1 MPQFTTLWVN
11 ARIATQSTSPS
22 AYGIVRNAAIASK
35 DGRIAWLGPMQD
47 LPGDPAML
55 AEQVIDVA
63 NKWIT
68 PGLVDCH
75 SHVVFGGNRA
85 DEFRMRLEGQSYE
98 AIARQG
104 GGIISTVKATREATE
119 DELLHAASKRLQPLL
134 REGLTTTEIKSGYGL
149 DSATE
154 EKMLRVARRLGRE
167 LPLTVATSFL
177 GAHTVPPEFA
187 EHREGYLDLVCDE
200 MLPALHAAGLVDAV
214 DAFCEKI
221 AFSTAEVERLF
232 RSAHALGLPVKLHAE
247 QLSNGGGSELAA
259 RCQAL
264 SADHLEYLDEA
275 GVKAM
280 AASGTVAVL
289 LPGAFYTLRDT
300 RKPPVEQLRLN
311 RVPMAIATDCNPGS
325 SPVLSLRLIMN
336 MACQLFGLTPD
347 EALAGVTINAARALG
362 LHHERGS
369 LEPGKY
375 ADMVIWDINE
385 TSELSYWLGGDLVI
399 SVIKEGHILQD

>member
-22 AYGIVRNAAIASK
+22 ADGIVRNAAIASK

-154 EKMLRVARRLGRE
+154 EIMLRVARRLGRE

-399 SVIKEGHILQD
+399 SVIKEGNILQD

>member
-1 MPQFTTLWVN
+1 MPQFTTLWIN
-11 ARIATQSTSPS
+11 AHIATQSASPP
-22 AYGIVRNAAIASK
+22 ADGILRNAAIASK
-35 DGRIAWLGPMQD
+35 DGRIAWLGPMQE
-47 LPGDPAML
+47 LAADPSDL
-55 AEQVIDVA
+55 AEQVVDVG

-75 SHVVFGGNRA
+75 SHAVFGGNRA
-85 DEFRMRLEGQSYE
+85 DEFRMRLEDQSYE
-98 AIARQG
+98 AIARRG
-104 GGIISTVKATREATE
+104 GGIISTVEATRAATE
-119 DELLHAASKRLQPLL
+119 DELLRAASKRLQPLL

-149 DSATE
+149 DTKTE

-187 EHREGYLDLVCDE
+187 EHRDDYLDLVCDE
-200 MLPALHAAGLVDAV
+200 MLTALHAAGLVDAV

-221 AFSTAEVERLF
+221 AFSTLEVERLF
-232 RSAHALGLPVKLHAE
+232 RRARSLGLPVKLHAE
-247 QLSNGGGSELAA
+247 QLTNTGGSSLAA
-259 RCQAL
+259 RYQAL

-311 RVPMAIATDCNPGS
+311 SVPMAIATDCNPGS

-399 SVIKEGHILQD
+399 SVIKEGNILQD